1 MYIQGRT
8 TVESGE
14 QSRESDRERVRERE
28 GMKLRINGE
37 REKEERVEEESQGWQ
52 NRAVW
57 SISSCDWPRAGDGL
71 KRRSVGGFWTMDFT
85 PEREE
90 REEREGR

>member
-1 MYIQGRT
+1 MKQR
-8 TVESGE
+8 ESGKE
-14 QSRESDRERVRERE
+14 RERERE

-57 SISSCDWPRAGDGL
+57 GVDSCDWHRAGDSL
-71 KRRSVGGFWTMDFT
+71 KCRSVGGFWTMDFT
-85 PEREE
+85 PESG
-90 REEREGR
+90 REGRGRERGRIEGG